1 MSTVD
6 TGASTEA
13 STPSRVHALDQ
24 LRALAMLA
32 GVLFH
37 AALAYSPLLQPWWL
51 TSDRQSWSGVD
62 ALIWLPHL
70 IRMPL
75 FFLIAGYFTALL
87 LARDGMGGLARQRVR
102 RILIPFLVA
111 WPLVHLATSLS
122 TGWALTHVEHPS
134 ALLVLIREWS
144 TKPDAPSMPL
154 TTGHLWFLYYLLLF
168 SLLVWI
174 GRTLGWG
181 DALAGLKQRGP
192 WVLVV
197 GLPLV
202 LWPGFLLTG
211 APHPAPEG
219 LLPQVWA
226 LLVYGPF
233 FLAGLGLHGQL
244 ARLAPLQRW
253 LWPGVLLVLALY
265 LVFLLE
271 LGGGA
276 TLGRTP
282 WRWALIEA
290 LIAGWGTLCA
300 LLAGLRWLDRPSPA
314 MQALAA
320 SAYWTYL
327 WHLPILFALQYL
339 LMDLAWAWPLK
350 FLFAVT
356 ATLALCIASY
366 HWLVPHTRLRRH
378 VG

>member
-1 MSTVD
+1 MSTD
-6 TGASTEA
+6 YTGAPTGA

-24 LRALAMLA
+24 LRALAMLT

-37 AALAYSPLLQPWWL
+37 AALAYSPLMQGWWL
-51 TSDRQSWSGVD
+51 TADRQSWWGVD

-87 LARDGMGGLARQRVR
+87 LARDGMSGLARQRVR

-111 WPLVHLATSLS
+111 WPLIHLATAAS

-134 ALLVLIREWS
+134 ALLTLIREWS
-144 TKPDAPSMPL
+144 ARPDAPPMPI

-168 SLLVWI
+168 SLLLWV
-174 GRTLGWG
+174 GRALGWG
-181 DALAGLKQRGP
+181 AALAGLPQRGP
-192 WVLVV
+192 WSIVL

-219 LLPQVWA
+219 LLPQFWA
-226 LLVYGPF
+226 LSVYGPF
-233 FLAGLGLHGQL
+233 FLLGMGLHGHL
-244 ARLAPLQRW
+244 DRLAPLQRG

-265 LVFLLE
+265 FVFLLE
-271 LGGGA
+271 LSGGA

-282 WRWALIEA
+282 WRWAALEA
-290 LIAGWGTLCA
+290 LIASWGTLLA
-300 LLAGLRWLDRPSPA
+300 LLAGLRWLDRPNA
-314 MQALAA
+314 VMQALAA

-327 WHLPILFALQYL
+327 GHLPVLFAVQYV
-339 LMDLAWAWPLK
+339 LMDRDWAWPLK
-350 FLFAVT
+350 YAV
-356 ATLALCIASY
+356 AVGVTLALCLAS
-366 HWLVPHTRLRRH
+366 HGLLVRRTRLRRY

>member
-6 TGASTEA
+6 SGASAEA
-13 STPSRVHALDQ
+13 STPPRVHALDQ

-37 AALAYSPLLQPWWL
+37 AALAYSPLMQGWWL
-51 TSDRQSWSGVD
+51 TADRQSWAGVD

-134 ALLVLIREWS
+134 ALLALIREWS
-144 TKPDAPSMPL
+144 TKPEAPPMPL
-154 TTGHLWFLYYLLLF
+154 STGHLWFLYYLLLF
-168 SLLVWI
+168 SLLLWI

-181 DALAGLKQRGP
+181 EALAGLKQRSP
-192 WVLVV
+192 WALVLV
-197 GLPLV
+197 LPLA

-226 LLVYGPF
+226 LSVYGPF
-233 FLAGLGLHGQL
+233 FLAGLGLYGQL
-244 ARLAPLQRW
+244 DRLAPLQRG
-253 LWPGVLLVLALY
+253 LGPGVLLVLALY
-265 LVFLLE
+265 LVFLAE
-271 LGGGA
+271 LDGGA

-290 LIAGWGTLCA
+290 LIAGWGTVCA

-314 MQALAA
+314 MRALAA

-350 FLFAVT
+350 YAV
-356 ATLALCIASY
+356 AVGLTLALCVGSHAL
-366 HWLVPHTRLRRH
+366 LVRGTPLRRY

>member
-1 MSTVD
+1 MSTAE
-6 TGASTEA
+6 TGAPNGA
-13 STPSRVHALDQ
+13 PIPARVHALDQ
-24 LRALAMLA
+24 LRALAMLT

-37 AALAYSPLLQPWWL
+37 AALAYSPLMQDWWL
-51 TSDRQSWSGVD
+51 TADRQSWWGVD
-62 ALIWLPHL
+62 AMIWLPHL

-75 FFLIAGYFTALL
+75 FFLIAGYFTSMLL
-87 LARDGMGGLARQRVR
+87 SRDGMGGLARQRVR

-111 WPLVHLATSLS
+111 WPLVHVATAAS
-122 TGWALTHVEHPS
+122 TGWALAHVEHPS
-134 ALLVLIREWS
+134 ALLTLIREWS
-144 TKPDAPSMPL
+144 TKPEAPPMPL
-154 TTGHLWFLYYLLLF
+154 STGHLWFLYYLLLF
-168 SLLVWI
+168 SLLVWA

-181 DALAGLKQRGP
+181 EALAGLRQRGP
-192 WVLVV
+192 WTLVLA
-197 GLPLV
+197 LPMA

-219 LLPQVWA
+219 LLPQFWA

-244 ARLAPLQRW
+244 DRFAPLQRW
-253 LWPGVLLVLALY
+253 LGPGVLLVLVLY

-282 WRWALIEA
+282 WRWAAIESM
-290 LIAGWGTLCA
+290 IAAWGTLCV
-300 LLAGLRWLDRPSPA
+300 LLAGLRWLDRPGPA

-320 SAYWTYL
+320 SAYWSYL
-327 WHLPILFALQYL
+327 WHLPVLFAVQYA
-339 LMDLAWAWPLK
+339 LMDLGWAWPLK
-350 FLFAVT
+350 YAV
-356 ATLALCIASY
+356 AVGLTLAICIAS
-366 HWLVPHTRLRRH
+366 HALLVRRTPLQRY